1 MRKNNRIRNDLCGK
15 HTLLHRAAAVLLSAV
30 LAFGVLNGC
39 GAGGK
44 SNSEE
49 NAGKTAA
56 ESDTAGT
63 EEAGAASAAEKE
75 GMTGAEEAADVI
87 APAEKDV
94 TQTVTVKAAAD
105 GTPTEVRVKD
115 SREEIEEKAEAD
127 ALPFAVHI
135 RYFLNGQEKKPE
147 EMAGQSGHAVIR
159 FEYENRAKRTAESD
173 GKSVETQVP
182 FVFIS
187 AAILSEEYFSNIEVK
202 NGNVS
207 AFNNNTIAF
216 GYALPGWKE
225 ALALGALEDRLNAV
239 EFDDMEIEEIS
250 TDGGDKKTATRLP
263 LMAIRRRMLRRKNPA
278 RRMKKTST
286 FRNMSRSARTR
297 RIFRSILQRRLS

>member
-115 SREEIEEKAEAD
+115 SREEIGYS
-127 ALPFAVHI
+127 V
-135 RYFLNGQEKKPE
+135 
-147 EMAGQSGHAVIR
+147 R
-159 FEYENRAKRTAESD
+159 FI
-173 GKSVETQVP
+173 VET
-182 FVFIS
+182 
-187 AAILSEEYFSNIEVK
+187 
-202 NGNVS
+202 
-207 AFNNNTIAF
+207 
-216 GYALPGWKE
+216 
-225 ALALGALEDRLNAV
+225 
-239 EFDDMEIEEIS
+239 EEI
-250 TDGGDKKTATRLP
+250 G
-263 LMAIRRRMLRRKNPA
+263 
-278 RRMKKTST
+278 
-286 FRNMSRSARTR
+286 
-297 RIFRSILQRRLS
+297 